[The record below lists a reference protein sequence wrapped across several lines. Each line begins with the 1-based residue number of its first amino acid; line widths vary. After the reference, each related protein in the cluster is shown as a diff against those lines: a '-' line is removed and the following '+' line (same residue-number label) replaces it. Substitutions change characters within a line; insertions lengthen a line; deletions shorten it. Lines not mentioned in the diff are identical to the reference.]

1 MGLNEKIASSVS
13 RITNYELQPY
23 KAVTD
28 TSAYGNRFIS
38 PIMAAPAVDDIIHT
52 TGAALSRPR
61 NMSKVTNGTPKGQ
74 QIRLGSG
81 ATRGNNAPNR
91 R

>member
-1 MGLNEKIASSVS
+1 MGLNEKILSSVMRVVS
-13 RITNYELQPY
+13 YEVQPY

-38 PIMAAPAVDDIIHT
+38 PIMAAPAVDDIIHST
-52 TGAALSRPR
+52 SAAMSRPR
-61 NMSKVTNGTPKGQ
+61 NVSATTSTPKGQ
-74 QIRLGSG
+74 QVRIGSG